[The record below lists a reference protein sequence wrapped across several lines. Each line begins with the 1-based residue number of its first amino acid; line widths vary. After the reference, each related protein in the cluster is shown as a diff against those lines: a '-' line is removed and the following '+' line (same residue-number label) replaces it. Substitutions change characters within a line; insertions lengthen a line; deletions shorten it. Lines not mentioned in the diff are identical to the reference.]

1 MFCVPTINSLVGLE
15 LKSSNDL
22 LKRIVLTKVLD
33 NPKLF
38 ANPEVQKILGT

>member
-1 MFCVPTINSLVGLE
+1 M
-15 LKSSNDL
+15 
-22 LKRIVLTKVLD
+22 KRIVLTKVID